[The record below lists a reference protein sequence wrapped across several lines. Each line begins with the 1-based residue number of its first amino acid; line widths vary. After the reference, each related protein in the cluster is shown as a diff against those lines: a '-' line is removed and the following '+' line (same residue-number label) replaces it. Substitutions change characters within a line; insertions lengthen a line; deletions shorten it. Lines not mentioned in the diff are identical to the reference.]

1 MPLTDTVKM
10 ELPTYTRADEL
21 PQRSFWMPAHKR
33 SKVDERIEAYT
44 SEPREP
50 SRAGARDPTH

>member
-1 MPLTDTVKM
+1 M